1 MEARKMLDIVLVGVG
16 TDCVSIV
23 AQAINELREEAKIE
37 AIIFDRDERYGELAD
52 RSYPQKTIEDI
63 PGLVFDK
70 LLICCKSGIMEE
82 GMKLFC
88 EELSLPRSKCGSYI
102 THKIG
107 PHKIAW
113 DQVKT
118 REDLVEQICFSEGL
132 NDLER
137 FFGGQNRALSK

>member
-70 LLICCKSGIMEE
+70 L
-82 GMKLFC
+82 
-88 EELSLPRSKCGSYI
+88 
-102 THKIG
+102 
-107 PHKIAW
+107 
-113 DQVKT
+113 
-118 REDLVEQICFSEGL
+118 
-132 NDLER
+132 
-137 FFGGQNRALSK
+137 FF